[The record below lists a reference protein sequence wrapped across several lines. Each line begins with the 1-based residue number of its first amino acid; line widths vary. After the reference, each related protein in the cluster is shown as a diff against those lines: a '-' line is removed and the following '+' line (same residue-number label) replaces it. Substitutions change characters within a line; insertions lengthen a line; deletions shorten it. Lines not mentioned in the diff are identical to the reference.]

1 MCSDGEGSASKTNL
15 IHVAVSSRREVIRVQ
30 STLDRN
36 TRIPS
41 VVVLFHRQLAGS
53 GSQNIYLLLMHR
65 TALLYPQINYKRYYD
80 SAE

>member
-41 VVVLFHRQLAGS
+41 VVVLFHRQLAG
-53 GSQNIYLLLMHR
+53 QPKYLLTTNAPYRSPLSS
-65 TALLYPQINYKRYYD
+65 D
-80 SAE
+80 